1 MANGDLNGLK
11 ILVTRPRDQALHLA
25 QAIEQAG
32 GVPLLFPL
40 LKIAPVQDAEVLQ
53 EQVLRLADFD
63 LVIFIS
69 PNAVQYGM
77 AAIRATLSP
86 DPASTSGSG
95 VCFSSDLKIATV
107 GVSSAQALRDLGVV
121 DVLVPAL
128 RYDSEGLLELLQHVA
143 GWRVMIFCGDGGRE
157 LLGDTLKA
165 RGATVE
171 YATCYRR
178 SKPDFDVGALL
189 GAHPDAITVTS
200 SEALEYLW
208 QIAQTQFF
216 DVPLFV
222 PHARIAELAR
232 KQGWMH
238 VYLTGA
244 GDKGLLSGL
253 LEWANQRTE
262 DRGQRTEVG

>member
-1 MANGDLNGLK
+1 M
-11 ILVTRPRDQALHLA
+11 
-25 QAIEQAG
+25 
-32 GVPLLFPL
+32 
-40 LKIAPVQDAEVLQ
+40 
-53 EQVLRLADFD
+53 
-63 LVIFIS
+63 
-69 PNAVQYGM
+69 
-77 AAIRATLSP
+77 
-86 DPASTSGSG
+86 
-95 VCFSSDLKIATV
+95 
-107 GVSSAQALRDLGVV
+107 RDLGVV

-143 GWRVMIFCGDGGRE
+143 GWRVMIFRGDGGRE

-178 SKPDFDVGALL
+178 SKPDFDVGELL
-189 GAHPDAITVTS
+189 SAHPDAITVTS

-208 QIAQTQFF
+208 QIAQTQLFE
-216 DVPLFV
+216 VPLFV

-232 KQGWMH
+232 KQGWLQ

-253 LEWANQRTE
+253 QEWAKSRIE
-262 DRGQRTEVG
+262 D